1 VDETFDFV
9 VVGSGGGSM
18 CAGLFMRS
26 VGKSV
31 LILEKTELL
40 GGTTSRSGGVMW
52 IPNNPFMKA
61 EGVPDS
67 EEQAMTYLDAVVN
80 DTDAPGATRE
90 RRLTYV
96 REGPQ
101 MVSFLV
107 SQGIKLRR
115 VAYWPDYYDEAPGS
129 SEEGRTVVAELFNVN
144 ELGAWKSKLR
154 PNFLDMEIKLDEG
167 PTVTTF
173 KRSWKGK
180 MALARVMGRTLVSRL
195 TGRRLVTAGAALQ
208 GRMLQ
213 AALKAGVE
221 LRTNAP
227 VKEILVE
234 NGRATGVVAVIDGKP
249 VRIGARCGVLV
260 NAGGFARNQEMRD
273 KYIPGTSAEWT
284 NSAEGDTGDM
294 HLELM
299 RIGAPLAQME
309 ERVGNQMLMPPGHVG
324 LNPMVQGELAKPHAI
339 LVDQTGVRYM
349 NEGGSYMK
357 FVQGMLKRN
366 KEVPACPSWMI
377 MDSQFMRLY
386 TLAGTLPGQ
395 KKPRAW
401 LEQGWM
407 KTGATPE
414 ALAAACGFDPA
425 VFKATLER
433 YNASVRKG
441 RDEEFGR
448 GDRAY
453 DRWLGDPVEGKK
465 TSATLGT
472 LEEGPFFAIPV
483 LPGDVGTFGGVVTD
497 AFARV
502 LKTDGSVIEGL
513 YATGNTTASVMGRTY
528 PGAGAS
534 LGPSFTFGYVA
545 AKHAA
550 GAHNYAAQPAAVA

>member
-1 VDETFDFV
+1 
-9 VVGSGGGSM
+9 M
-18 CAGLFMRS
+18 H
-26 VGKSV
+26 
-31 LILEKTELL
+31 IEL
-40 GGTTSRSGGVMW
+40 
-52 IPNNPFMKA
+52 A
-61 EGVPDS
+61 
-67 EEQAMTYLDAVVN
+67 
-80 DTDAPGATRE
+80 
-90 RRLTYV
+90 
-96 REGPQ
+96 
-101 MVSFLV
+101 
-107 SQGIKLRR
+107 
-115 VAYWPDYYDEAPGS
+115 
-129 SEEGRTVVAELFNVN
+129 
-144 ELGAWKSKLR
+144 
-154 PNFLDMEIKLDEG
+154 
-167 PTVTTF
+167 
-173 KRSWKGK
+173 
-180 MALARVMGRTLVSRL
+180 
-195 TGRRLVTAGAALQ
+195 
-208 GRMLQ
+208 
-213 AALKAGVE
+213 
-221 LRTNAP
+221 
-227 VKEILVE
+227 
-234 NGRATGVVAVIDGKP
+234 
-249 VRIGARCGVLV
+249 
-260 NAGGFARNQEMRD
+260 
-273 KYIPGTSAEWT
+273 
-284 NSAEGDTGDM
+284 
-294 HLELM
+294 

-309 ERVGNQMLMPPGHVG
+309 ERVGNQMLTPPGHKG

-401 LEQGWM
+401 FDQGWM
-407 KTGATPE
+407 KEGATPE

-433 YNASVRKG
+433 YTASVRKG

-453 DRWLGDPVEGKK
+453 DRWLGDPIEGKK

-472 LEEGPFFAIPV
+472 VEEGPFFAIPV

-534 LGPSFTFGYVA
+534 LGPSFTFGYIA

-550 GAHNYAAQPAAVA
+550 GAHNYAAQSPAAA